1 MNTSHL
7 TTLQGFAV
15 NVQRAHWQARDYAS
29 HVALGDLYESLAAP
43 LDRLAE
49 NSFVKYGSTAF
60 AIGERIVCETNVA
73 PVPLL
78 DAGLAE
84 LAVIRRELSTGADD
98 DALNIVAE
106 MSEAINRAKYL
117 LNLGVLKR

>member
-29 HVALGDLYESLAAP
+29 HVALGDLYESLSG
-43 LDRLAE
+43 LIDRLAE

-60 AIGERIVCETNVA
+60 AIGERIVCETNAA

-84 LAVIRRELSTGADD
+84 LAAIRRELSTGVDD

-117 LNLGVLKR
+117 LNLGALKR

>member
-15 NVQRAHWQARDYAS
+15 NVQRAHWQARDYAA

-49 NSFVKYGSTAF
+49 ITFGKTGNAAF
-60 AIGERIVCETNVA
+60 AIGERIVCEVNAA
-73 PVPLL
+73 PLPLL

-84 LAVIRRELSTGADD
+84 LAAIRRELQTGADD

-117 LNLGVLKR
+117 LRIGEMKR